1 MERSS
6 AVAQASR
13 RELGE
18 HRPLRV
24 LVVEDTVG
32 VSNLIAAALR
42 AEAMLVEEAATGLR
56 AIACK
61 ESFSPDIVLV
71 DLGLPDMDG
80 IELVQRFAQDGDCG
94 VIVVTASDSE
104 ATRIAGLE
112 RGADDYVVKPALL
125 KELAAR
131 VRALHRRLARL
142 EQASRS
148 SAGPRTLLDAARRR
162 LIGPG
167 TVSTALTEAEFS
179 ALETLVEAEGVSVSR
194 EWLGRMALKRPITP
208 DDRSIDQLVL
218 KLRRKLA
225 LHGLPERAIM
235 SSRGLGYIVPE
246 PDRFIVSQPKA
257 GQDKVGQDKIAQPVA
272 AREDR

>member
-1 MERSS
+1 MERQFTVGPQVPP
-6 AVAQASR
+6 APADQRAI
-13 RELGE
+13 
-18 HRPLRV
+18 RV
-24 LVVEDTVG
+24 LIVEDMVA
-32 VSNLIAAALR
+32 VSGLIAASLR
-42 AEAMLVEEAATGLR
+42 AEGMAVDEAATGAR
-56 AIACK
+56 ALAVK
-61 ESFSPDIVLV
+61 PAFGPDIVLV

-80 IELVQRFAQDGDCG
+80 LQLVERFAQDGDCG

-112 RGADDYVVKPALL
+112 HGADDYVVKPALL

-142 EQASRS
+142 EGDARS
-148 SAGPRTLLDAARRR
+148 YAGARTLLDSARRC

-167 TVSTALTEAEFS
+167 DVNTALTEAEFS

-194 EWLGRMALKRPITP
+194 EWLGRVALRRPLSA
-208 DDRSIDQLVL
+208 DDRSIDQLVM

-225 LHGLPERAIM
+225 THGIPERAIM

-246 PDRFIVSQPKA
+246 PDRFIMRQGKN
-257 GQDKVGQDKIAQPVA
+257 GVA
-272 AREDR
+272 AAKVKQASESG